1 MIFSTHTHSEP
12 PRRSLLERFLLRR
25 LGLKGRKENQ
35 RRRRWRLMREF
46 YSGR

>member
-1 MIFSTHTHSEP
+1 MVFSTRTASDSQ
-12 PRRSLLERFLLRR
+12 PRPFWEQFLRLRLRF
-25 LGLKGRKENQ
+25 KGRKENQ